1 MGKIFI
7 TNMEN
12 HFIGMKEAV
21 ANLAVDISDARNIIA
36 QQIDDNEV
44 WDTGEKQIADS
55 DFILFTWM
63 GTGLCCDFL
72 RKSSQFMQKNNK
84 RHLYNTIQ
92 AADDVM
98 DHGISPDQ
106 ISEIKKYFFFG
117 RTKKLYSTYAC

>member
-1 MGKIFI
+1 MGKILFI

-44 WDTGEKQIADS
+44 WDKKWEKQIADS

-98 DHGISPDQ
+98 DHGISAEQ
-106 ISEIKKYFFFG
+106 ISEIKKYF
-117 RTKKLYSTYAC
+117 S

>member
-1 MGKIFI
+1 MGKILFI

-44 WDTGEKQIADS
+44 WDKKWEKQIADS

-63 GTGLCCDFL
+63 GTGLC
-72 RKSSQFMQKNNK
+72 
-84 RHLYNTIQ
+84 
-92 AADDVM
+92 
-98 DHGISPDQ
+98 
-106 ISEIKKYFFFG
+106 
-117 RTKKLYSTYAC
+117 